1 MGFWNCLFD
10 WMYFD
15 TPQIPWRWGMWEV
28 ESLFENRHTLP
39 LAKFLETK
47 EPQLLAQWFA
57 SVAPAAALARQA
69 EVTLD
74 NLRLQ
79 RNELAAKLAELEV
92 LGNEKVDAD
101 FSQRDRTQQVNYW
114 EWLLTIG
121 LSLMLFVGIAEIL
134 LQLDLSKLSPK
145 KMPLFYLA
153 LLGAICL
160 TAGAKLM
167 VIRWVK
173 ATRSYE
179 PKRNFFDDPNY
190 ANPAP
195 FWSRL
200 TSGDSA
206 VWLSLAIV
214 VMEVAFAAPG
224 FIEMLPH
231 KLQKQLLIQMT
242 AFIGTGIAAMINI
255 GLAWGT
261 ALNEIRLEQELT
273 NVRIQ
278 HLELT
283 WQQAKQ
289 GKIDSQRQAEVAKVL
304 LKALTQD
311 LKEQQRIAKDLRK
324 QARLEHERWELSVKR
339 RFRKWLNSHPKKW
352 ERFQEFYSQE
362 NTPIDSLESVT
373 PNGKQTLSRNIKEI
387 DSDEPQ

>member
-10 WMYFD
+10 WMYLD
-15 TPQIPWRWGMWEV
+15 TPQIPWRWGIWEV

-57 SVAPAAALARQA
+57 TVAPAAAQARQA

-79 RNELAAKLAELEV
+79 RNQLAAKLAELEV
-92 LGNEKVDAD
+92 LDTEEAD
-101 FSQRDRTQQVNYW
+101 FLQRDRTQPINYW

-134 LQLDLSKLSPK
+134 LQLDLGKLSPK

-190 ANPAP
+190 ANPVP

-206 VWLSLAIV
+206 VWLSIAIV
-214 VMEVAFAAPG
+214 VLEVAFAAPG

-242 AFIGTGIAAMINI
+242 AFLGTGIAAMINI

-273 NVRIQ
+273 NVRTQ
-278 HLELT
+278 QLELT

-289 GKIDSQRQAEVAKVL
+289 GKIDYQRQTEVAKVL
-304 LKALTQD
+304 LKVLTQD

-324 QARLEHERWELSVKR
+324 RARLEHKRWEMTVKR

-352 ERFQEFYSQE
+352 QSFKEFSSQE
-362 NTPIDSLESVT
+362 NTP
-373 PNGKQTLSRNIKEI
+373 NGNQTFSRNIREV
-387 DSDEPQ
+387 DSDEQ

>member
-28 ESLFENRHTLP
+28 ESLFDNRHTLP

-57 SVAPAAALARQA
+57 SVAPAAAQARQA

-79 RNELAAKLAELEV
+79 RNQLAAKLAELEV
-92 LGNEKVDAD
+92 LDPEEAD
-101 FSQRDRTQQVNYW
+101 FIQRDRTPPINYW

-134 LQLDLSKLSPK
+134 LQLDLGKLSPK

-190 ANPAP
+190 ANPIP

-206 VWLSLAIV
+206 VWLSIAIV
-214 VMEVAFAAPG
+214 VLEVAFAAPG

-231 KLQKQLLIQMT
+231 KLQKQPLIQMT
-242 AFIGTGIAAMINI
+242 AFLGTGIAAMINI

-278 HLELT
+278 QLELT

-289 GKIDSQRQAEVAKVL
+289 GKIDSQRQTEVVKVL

-324 QARLEHERWELSVKR
+324 R
-339 RFRKWLNSHPKKW
+339 
-352 ERFQEFYSQE
+352 
-362 NTPIDSLESVT
+362 
-373 PNGKQTLSRNIKEI
+373 
-387 DSDEPQ
+387 

>member
-57 SVAPAAALARQA
+57 SVAPAAAQARQA
-69 EVTLD
+69 EITLD

-79 RNELAAKLAELEV
+79 RNQLAAKLAELQV
-92 LGNEKVDAD
+92 LDTEEAD
-101 FSQRDRTQQVNYW
+101 FSQRDRTLQVNYW

-134 LQLDLSKLSPK
+134 LQLDLSKLSSK

-179 PKRNFFDDPNY
+179 PKRNFFDDPNH
-190 ANPAP
+190 ANPIP

-214 VMEVAFAAPG
+214 VLEVAFAAPG

-242 AFIGTGIAAMINI
+242 AFLGTGIAAMINI

-273 NVRIQ
+273 NVRTRQ
-278 HLELT
+278 LELT

-289 GKIDSQRQAEVAKVL
+289 GKIDSQRQTEVVKVL

-324 QARLEHERWELSVKR
+324 RARLEHERWEVTVKR

-352 ERFQEFYSQE
+352 ESFKEFSSQE
-362 NTPIDSLESVT
+362 NTP
-373 PNGKQTLSRNIKEI
+373 NGNQTFSRNIREV
-387 DSDEPQ
+387 DSDEQQ

>member
-57 SVAPAAALARQA
+57 TVAPAAAQARQA
-69 EVTLD
+69 EITLD

-79 RNELAAKLAELEV
+79 RNQLAAKLAELQV
-92 LGNEKVDAD
+92 LDTEEAD
-101 FSQRDRTQQVNYW
+101 FSQRDRTLQVNYW

-134 LQLDLSKLSPK
+134 LQLDLSKLSSK

-179 PKRNFFDDPNY
+179 PKRNFFDDPNH
-190 ANPAP
+190 ANPIP

-214 VMEVAFAAPG
+214 VLEVAFAAPG

-242 AFIGTGIAAMINI
+242 AFLGTGIAAMINI

-273 NVRIQ
+273 NVRTRQ
-278 HLELT
+278 LELT

-289 GKIDSQRQAEVAKVL
+289 EKIDSQRQTEVVKVL

-324 QARLEHERWELSVKR
+324 RARLEHERWEVTVKR

-352 ERFQEFYSQE
+352 QSFKEFSSQE
-362 NTPIDSLESVT
+362 NTP
-373 PNGKQTLSRNIKEI
+373 NGNQTLSRNIREV
-387 DSDEPQ
+387 DSDEQ